1 MADIA
6 TIGTAMDLQVTQLEH
21 ISNNLANAETP
32 GFKAIHLLILKDV
45 EEIVVAEQQMEIPS
59 ELVADFSQGIPQKTG
74 NPLDI
79 SIQGDGF
86 FVIQTDQGVAY
97 TKNGSFTIN
106 SSNQIVTQ
114 DGYLVMGNAG
124 PIILTEGQM
133 NIAKDGSISVDGN
146 EIGKFKVVDFTDRQA
161 LVKAN
166 GSLYFDD
173 GRAGLKTMDKANIQP
188 GFLELSNVNAIREM
202 ADMISI
208 NRLFETYQKMIQ
220 TLQDQDKLAVNRIG
234 KLY

>member
-6 TIGTAMDLQVTQLEH
+6 TLGTAMDLQVTQLEH

-32 GFKAIHLLILKDV
+32 GFKAMHLHILQDI
-45 EEIVVAEQQMEIPS
+45 EEAIITQENPTIPS

-79 SIQGDGF
+79 SIQGDGL

-124 PIILTEGQM
+124 PITLSGGQI
-133 NIAKDGSISVDGN
+133 NIAEDGSISVDGN
-146 EIGKFKVVDFTDRQA
+146 EIGKFKVVDFTNRQA
-161 LVKAN
+161 LVKAK

-173 GRAGLKTMDKANIQP
+173 GRAGLKAMDKANIQP
-188 GFLELSNVNAIREM
+188 GFLELSNVNVVREM
-202 ADMISI
+202 ADMITI
-208 NRLFETYQKMIQ
+208 NRLFETYQKMIL
-220 TLQDQDKLAVNRIG
+220 TLQDQDKMAVNRIG
-234 KLY
+234 KLV